1 MENILYV
8 NACVRPNSRTDELAK
23 YLLNK
28 LKGNIEVVNLS
39 RENIPLLTNEL
50 LEKRTSL
57 INKNDFSDEY
67 FKWAKQ
73 FAKADTIVISAPY
86 WDLSFPAILKIY
98 FETINI
104 TKLVFRYMQDG
115 KIESLCNAKKIIFVT
130 TSGGPII
137 EPHAGLEYI
146 KLLAKNFYDIPQIEY
161 FKAEFLDII
170 GNNSSEILLKT
181 QQEIDSYCNNIL

>member
-1 MENILYV
+1 MENILYI
-8 NACVRPNSRTDELAK
+8 NACVRPSSRTNELAK

-28 LKGNIEVVNLS
+28 LKGIIEEVNLS
-39 RENIPLLTNEL
+39 MENIPLLTNDI

-57 INKNDFSDEY
+57 TDKNDFSDDY

-86 WDLSFPAILKIY
+86 WDLSFPAVLKIY
-98 FETINI
+98 FEAVNI
-104 TKLVFRYMQDG
+104 SNIVFRYTPEG
-115 KIESLCNAKKIIFVT
+115 KIESLCNAKKIFFVT

-146 KLLAKNFYDIPQIEY
+146 KLLAKTFYDIPQVEY

-170 GNNSSEILLKT
+170 GNNPSDILLKT
-181 QQEIDSYCNNIL
+181 KQEIDLYCNNKL